1 MRRDPAFV
9 DDILRACKEI
19 QRLCSGRSADEAESD
34 PTIRAALLHQLT
46 IIGEAANRLS
56 DELRAAHPSIPWPD
70 IVSQR
75 NRIVH
80 GYFGLDWRLVWH
92 SATHGVADLK
102 AWSEAVLRD
111 DFPGESEDQ
120 A

>member
-9 DDILRACKEI
+9 DDIFRACNEI

-46 IIGEAANRLS
+46 VIGEAANRLS

-80 GYFGLDWRLVWH
+80 GYFGLDWGLVWH
-92 SATHGVADLK
+92 SATRSVPDLK
-102 AWSEAVLRD
+102 AWAEAVLREELREGGD
-111 DFPGESEDQ
+111 
-120 A
+120 